1 MSENARS
8 QPSQGGAP
16 AASGHDVLRHLRRRQ
31 ALRRGLG
38 FVAVAGAVLVAALVA
53 ARIVG
58 PVPVPGPDL
67 SVPSPDLPPDPLGAL
82 APEPR
87 ARLLAPALDRPATF
101 KRTYGGHPKDLCA
114 AIDRL
119 GVPMSDWKPDP
130 FVAGFWYCAS
140 DLVRIGREAPDG
152 RRSTLFVNLRG
163 PAEEALT
170 TVRLKLSGDNPAS
183 AEAARAALL
192 RVLDAIG
199 GRYGW
204 PWPDALEQAVRAG
217 QAIDLNAFGLR
228 MRVLPEDPVLTGD
241 AADLP
246 RLNVILNFPSV
257 DLVAPAELFAPF
269 AWEEERHPRRARPQG
284 GGRLVP
290 RAADPS
296 AGAAE

>member
-1 MSENARS
+1 MSDDARS
-8 QPSQGGAP
+8 QPSQGAAP
-16 AASGHDVLRHLRRRQ
+16 AASGHDVLLRLRRRQ
-31 ALRRGLG
+31 ALRRGLALIA
-38 FVAVAGAVLVAALVA
+38 VAVAVLVAALVA

-58 PVPVPGPDL
+58 PAPVPETDL
-67 SVPSPDLPPDPLGAL
+67 AQPPAGLPPDPLGAL

-87 ARLLAPALDRPATF
+87 ARLLAPALDRSATF

-170 TVRLKLSGDNPAS
+170 SVRLKLSGDNPAS

-199 GRYGW
+199 RRYGW
-204 PWPDALEQAVRAG
+204 PWPDDLEQAVRAG
-217 QAIDLNAFGLR
+217 QAIDLNSFGLR
-228 MRVLPEDPVLTGD
+228 MRVLPEDPELTSD
-241 AADLP
+241 AAGLP
-246 RLNVILNFPSV
+246 RLNVILNFPGV

-269 AWEEERHPRRARPQG
+269 SWEEERHPRRARPQG

-290 RAADPS
+290 RADDPS
-296 AGAAE
+296 VPGAE